1 MRRFVIV
8 GLGSFGTSV
17 AESLHASGY
26 EVIALD
32 IDEAAVDRI
41 GRNVSRAAV
50 GDGRNLK
57 TLRRLGAE
65 GADAGVVS
73 VGRRIS
79 TSLLATMALQ
89 DLGISEIYV
98 HVTSRNHARVL
109 EKLGVTEAIW
119 PGRESGLR
127 LAKRMATAR
136 VLNYIDVG
144 EGFGLQEMTIP
155 RQWIG
160 RCLREL
166 DLRSRFGIT
175 AVAVHDMERNEM
187 VPIPDLDAPLTEH
200 HTLVVA
206 GREDDLTR
214 AAETE

>member
-1 MRRFVIV
+1 MKRFVVI
-8 GLGSFGTSV
+8 GLGSFGSSV
-17 AESLHASGY
+17 AESLHEQGY

-32 IDEAAVDRI
+32 IEEAAVDRI
-41 GRNVSRAAV
+41 ARHSTRAAV

-57 TLRRLGAE
+57 TLQRLGAE

-79 TSLLATMALQ
+79 ASLLATMALQ

-127 LAKRMATAR
+127 LAKRIASVR
-136 VLNYIDVG
+136 ILNYIDVG
-144 EGFGLQEMTIP
+144 EGFGVQEMTVP
-155 RQWIG
+155 EHWIG
-160 RCLREL
+160 RRLRDL
-166 DLRSRFGIT
+166 DLRGQFGIT
-175 AVAVHDMERNEM
+175 AVALHDMQRNEM
-187 VPIPDLDAPLTEH
+187 TPVPDLDVQLTENF
-200 HTLVVA
+200 TLLVV
-206 GREDDLTR
+206 GRDEDLAR
-214 AAETE
+214 AADTK